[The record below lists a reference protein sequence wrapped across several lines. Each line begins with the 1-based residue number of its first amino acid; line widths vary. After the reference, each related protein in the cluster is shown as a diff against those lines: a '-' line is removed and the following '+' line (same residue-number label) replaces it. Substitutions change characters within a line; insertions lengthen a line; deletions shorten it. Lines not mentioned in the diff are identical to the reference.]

1 MLSMQNLIL
10 IGPMGAGKTTVGRK
24 LARLTERRFVDADHE
39 IERRAGVDIPYIFE
53 REGEAGFR
61 LRERQVIQELCADHD
76 NYPQG
81 LVLATGGGAVLD
93 ADSRRLMRENGTVIY
108 LQARAETLYQRTKQ
122 SGHRPLLQVANPL
135 AKIEEI
141 LAAREALYIETA
153 HLCINTEAMP
163 LKHLAHWLA
172 DELQQG
178 RI

>member
-1 MLSMQNLIL
+1 
-10 IGPMGAGKTTVGRK
+10 MGAGKTTVGRK

-61 LRERQVIQELCADHD
+61 PRERQVIQELCADHD

-122 SGHRPLLQVANPL
+122 SAHRPLLQVANPL

-163 LKHLAHWLA
+163 LKHLANWLA

-178 RI
+178 HI